1 MSKQRILLVDD
12 ETGITTMTKLNL
24 EKTGL
29 YEVLVENRSTHA
41 FGAAKAFDPDLI
53 LEKKN
58 VIVAEVVA
66 QAKEDLGGKEEAVEN
81 H

>member
-1 MSKQRILLVDD
+1 V
-12 ETGITTMTKLNL
+12 
-24 EKTGL
+24 
-29 YEVLVENRSTHA
+29 
-41 FGAAKAFDPDLI
+41 I